1 MRVLGIDPG
10 SNFMGLGCV
19 ESRGKELVCVGHSV
33 IHVKADSFAD
43 RLGVIFLAVQ
53 EAIALWQPTQ
63 VAAEEVFFAKNA
75 QSALKLGQARGAA
88 IAAAAVQGLVI
99 AEYPATQIKQAVSG
113 SGRADKDQVHRM
125 IAILLGSSL
134 KALPALE
141 RHDASD
147 ALAIAIC
154 HLQNVRLSTK
164 LSQSPNR
171 NKGLGAGV

>member
-1 MRVLGIDPG
+1 MGIDPG

-19 ESRGKELVCVGHSV
+19 ESRGRELICIGHSV
-33 IHVKADSFAD
+33 IHVKGDSFTD
-43 RLGVIFLAVQ
+43 RLGVIFTAVS

-88 IAAAAVQGLVI
+88 IAAVAVQKIPVS
-99 AEYPATQIKQAVSG
+99 EYPATQIKQAVSG

-125 IAILLGSSL
+125 IAILLGASL
-134 KALPALE
+134 KALPALD

-154 HLQNVRLSTK
+154 HLQHSRLSTQ
-164 LSQSPNR
+164 LSQSPAR
-171 NKGLGAGV
+171 NKGLGVGL